1 MSDLILVRPSLEYLA
16 EIQDY
21 RDEFRIYDTHSHGD
35 SGLYEWE
42 GDIPTWVKFCR
53 DMETTPM
60 PGYVAADTF
69 MLLREGESRI
79 LGMINLRHA
88 LQEGYLAEHGGHIGY
103 GVRPMERRKGYAT
116 AMLKLCLEEARLI
129 GLDKVLICC
138 DLDNVGSRGA
148 IKACGGEFERLAI
161 TGCEVD
167 ERYWINLNGEPE
179 PFQKSTAVDGE
190 VDHLAVFYG
199 EREEEERLSSRH
211 GLVEYLTT
219 MRYVE
224 KYLTPSAR
232 VIEIG
237 AGTGR
242 YSRTLAD
249 MGYTVEAVEL
259 VASNIE
265 TFRSLVAPEQDIN
278 ITQGNALDLSSFND
292 NSFDITL
299 LLGPLYHLYTDEDKQ
314 RAISEALRVTKP
326 GGVVFTAYCQSD
338 PSITITGFGQNRF
351 DVKDFVQQGL
361 IHPVTFA
368 AASRPEL
375 VFEVVRKV
383 DVDRIMTAFD
393 VERLHYV
400 GTDMFTLWIKDGV
413 GEMDDETYAL
423 YLRYHFSICERS
435 DMVGASH
442 HTLDIFRKSPEA

>member
-1 MSDLILVRPSLEYLA
+1 M
-16 EIQDY
+16 
-21 RDEFRIYDTHSHGD
+21 
-35 SGLYEWE
+35 
-42 GDIPTWVKFCR
+42 
-53 DMETTPM
+53 
-60 PGYVAADTF
+60 
-69 MLLREGESRI
+69 
-79 LGMINLRHA
+79 
-88 LQEGYLAEHGGHIGY
+88 
-103 GVRPMERRKGYAT
+103 
-116 AMLKLCLEEARLI
+116 
-129 GLDKVLICC
+129 
-138 DLDNVGSRGA
+138 
-148 IKACGGEFERLAI
+148 
-161 TGCEVD
+161 
-167 ERYWINLNGEPE
+167 
-179 PFQKSTAVDGE
+179 
-190 VDHLAVFYG
+190 FYG